1 MRSRHA
7 VGAAALLLATLTGI
21 GAMAVP
27 AAAAVPTEPSALCL
41 PLILTCSTP
50 SPTPTPS
57 TGGGSTGGGLGG
69 VIGGLLGRVGSATK
83 SVTPGGGGAAPA
95 PLVVLGPDTG
105 APNLTLPAAQLGGS
119 SISITGIR
127 QLGLVTVHKLD
138 GTPFT
143 VIKLEADDVKITG
156 FVLDVRRATGPSL
169 VSTADTMELHGNV
182 QVWLD
187 SLTATTLGGL
197 GLTLGTQTTPMP
209 GNELPSQLLR
219 INLGLVGTTADSIT
233 YSNLHQALHE

>member
-1 MRSRHA
+1 MRPCHA

-50 SPTPTPS
+50 TPSPSPTARRSPTPS
-57 TGGGSTGGGLGG
+57 TGGS
-69 VIGGLLGRVGSATK
+69 S
-83 SVTPGGGGAAPA
+83 GGA
-95 PLVVLGPDTG
+95 LGPDTG
-105 APNLTLPAAQLGGS
+105 APDLTLPAAQLSGS

-127 QLGLVTVHKLD
+127 QLGLVTVHTLD

-143 VIKLEADDVKITG
+143 VIKLEADDVTITG

-169 VSTADTMELHGNV
+169 VSTADTMHLHGHV

-187 SLTATTLGGL
+187 SLTATTLGGQ
-197 GLTLGTQTTPMP
+197 GLTLGTHTTPIP
-209 GNELPSQLLR
+209 GDELPSELLR
-219 INLGLVGTTADSIT
+219 VDLGLIGTTADSIT
-233 YSNLHQALHE
+233 YSNLHQSLHE